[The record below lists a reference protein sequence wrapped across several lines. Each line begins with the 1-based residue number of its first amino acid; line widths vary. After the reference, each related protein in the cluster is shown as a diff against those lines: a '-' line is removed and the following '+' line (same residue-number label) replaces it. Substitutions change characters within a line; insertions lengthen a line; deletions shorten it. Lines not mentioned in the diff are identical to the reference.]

1 LLNYQI
7 KKHNKPNHGFFLI
20 QHKLEDE
27 ELRIINEKRMKKLQ
41 QVIKDKE
48 LLKNIKEPLN
58 LDDTTFFQ
66 TINKFPLILVD
77 FWAPWCGPCRMM
89 APIIDQSGKDY
100 QGKLPVG
107 KLNVDENP
115 LVARQLAI
123 SSIPT
128 LILFKK
134 GKAVNKI
141 IGSVSKNRIDEMVK
155 MHLE

>member
-1 LLNYQI
+1 MNYQN
-7 KKHNKPNHGFFLI
+7 KKHNKPYHAFFLI
-20 QHKLEDE
+20 QHNLEDE

-48 LLKNIKEPLN
+48 LLKNIKEPIN

-100 QGKLPVG
+100 QGKLLVG